1 MKFYEGFLL
10 EQKYE
15 DLLQYLINDLIKS
28 DFFSNDNW
36 GNYLKLKK
44 NIKMKSSLINNIE
57 SEMIQENKTD
67 LKRRESITSEQF
79 SSYEYK

>member
-28 DFFSNDNW
+28 DFFSNENW
-36 GNYLKLKK
+36 GNYLKLKE

-67 LKRRESITSEQF
+67 LRKRESINSEQF
-79 SSYEYK
+79 SL

>member
-1 MKFYEGFLL
+1 L

-28 DFFSNDNW
+28 DFFYNDNW
-36 GNYLKLKK
+36 DKYLKIKQ
-44 NIKMKSSLINNIE
+44 NIKIKSNLINNIE

-67 LKRRESITSEQF
+67 LKKRESNNSEQF
-79 SSYEYK
+79 SFYEKC

>member
-1 MKFYEGFLL
+1 L

-28 DFFSNDNW
+28 EFFYNENW
-36 GNYLKLKK
+36 ENYLKLKQNLK
-44 NIKMKSSLINNIE
+44 IKSSLINNIE

-67 LKRRESITSEQF
+67 LKKRDSTNSEQF
-79 SSYEYK
+79 SFYEK

>member
-1 MKFYEGFLL
+1 M

-28 DFFSNDNW
+28 DFFYNDNW
-36 GNYLKLKK
+36 DKYLKIKQ
-44 NIKMKSSLINNIE
+44 NIKIKSNLINNIE

-67 LKRRESITSEQF
+67 LKKRESNNSEQF
-79 SSYEYK
+79 SFYEK

>member
-1 MKFYEGFLL
+1 M

-28 DFFSNDNW
+28 DFFYNDNW
-36 GNYLKLKK
+36 DKYLKIKQ
-44 NIKMKSSLINNIE
+44 NIKIKSNLINNIE

-67 LKRRESITSEQF
+67 LKKRESNNSEQF
-79 SSYEYK
+79 SFYEKC

>member
-1 MKFYEGFLL
+1 M

-28 DFFSNDNW
+28 EFFYNENW
-36 GNYLKLKK
+36 ENYLKLKQNLK
-44 NIKMKSSLINNIE
+44 IKSSLINNIE

-67 LKRRESITSEQF
+67 LKKRDSTNSEQF
-79 SSYEYK
+79 SFYEK

>member
-67 LKRRESITSEQF
+67 LKRRETITSEQF

>member
-1 MKFYEGFLL
+1 M

-28 DFFSNDNW
+28 DFFSNENW
-36 GNYLKLKK
+36 GNYLKLKE

-67 LKRRESITSEQF
+67 LRKRDSINSEQF
-79 SSYEYK
+79 SL